1 MVPFLSRGQGRGLR
15 WRALTI
21 LALKEGALQLEIVL
35 PSEVGKTNIIPY
47 HLYADCKK
55 KKLIQMN
62 LFIKQ
67 THRNSYGYQKE
78 KGGKDKL

>member
-1 MVPFLSRGQGRGLR
+1 MAGSHVSL
-15 WRALTI
+15 

-47 HLYADCKK
+47 PLYAGCKKK

-67 THRNSYGYQKE
+67 THRNKVMVTKGKG
-78 KGGKDKL
+78 GGKDKL

>member
-55 KKLIQMN
+55 KKIDTNELIYKTDSQ
-62 LFIKQ
+62 KQ
-67 THRNSYGYQKE
+67 LRLP
-78 KGGKDKL
+78 KGKGREG